1 MKNLI
6 LLFVFIIH
14 SLAMKAQQ
22 SIPLYPG
29 IIPNN
34 LETKNIESVS
44 KENGMV
50 KIVNVSEPSLIAFL
64 PTPALATGTA
74 VVICPGGGYS
84 FLASGHEGTDVATE
98 LNKVGIAAFILKY
111 RIPNDATM
119 INKSQVPLQDAQQ
132 AIKMVR
138 DRAAEW
144 HVNPDRIGIMGFSAG
159 GHLAASAGTHF
170 TQCLIENASRTN
182 LRPDFMA
189 LIYPVISFQDN
200 IAHTGSR
207 ANLLGKNITLEN
219 KNYYSNELN
228 VTANTPTT
236 FLVHASDDSAVVVAN
251 SMVFYGAL
259 VRHYVPVEMHLYEK
273 GGHGFGMVKNKLT
286 TDGWLHIMID
296 WLKQKKMLEP
306 LILPAL
312 AAVQSNSQVAVT
324 KVNPEDL
331 IQKKWWSG
339 NQFAAENKALKPALP
354 GKPRIVFMGNS
365 ITESWQKFDSVFFS
379 NNAFVNR
386 GISGQTTPQML
397 LRFREDVIDLQ
408 PAVVVILAGINDI
421 AENTGPTTLE
431 NIFGNIASMA
441 ELARIN
447 HIKVVISSV
456 LPAFDFPWRPGIKP
470 AEKIAALNAMLKS
483 YAAKNN
489 FVYVDYYS
497 SMVDERKGLQ
507 TQFTYDGVHPNLA
520 GYKVMEPLVVNAI
533 SKAMKQR

>member
-1 MKNLI
+1 
-6 LLFVFIIH
+6 
-14 SLAMKAQQ
+14 
-22 SIPLYPG
+22 
-29 IIPNN
+29 
-34 LETKNIESVS
+34 
-44 KENGMV
+44 
-50 KIVNVSEPSLIAFL
+50 
-64 PTPALATGTA
+64 
-74 VVICPGGGYS
+74 
-84 FLASGHEGTDVATE
+84 
-98 LNKVGIAAFILKY
+98 
-111 RIPNDATM
+111 
-119 INKSQVPLQDAQQ
+119 
-132 AIKMVR
+132 
-138 DRAAEW
+138 
-144 HVNPDRIGIMGFSAG
+144 
-159 GHLAASAGTHF
+159 
-170 TQCLIENASRTN
+170 
-182 LRPDFMA
+182 MA
-189 LIYPVISFQDN
+189 LVYPVISFQDN

-207 ANLLGKNITLEN
+207 ANLLGKNISTEK

-251 SMVFYGAL
+251 SMVFYEAL

-306 LILPAL
+306 LTLPAL
-312 AAVQSNSQVAVT
+312 AAVQSNSQVAVI

-365 ITESWQKFDSVFFS
+365 ITESWQKFDSIFFS

-397 LRFREDVIDLQ
+397 LRFREDVIDLN
-408 PAVVVILAGINDI
+408 PTVVVILAGINDI

-456 LPAFDFPWRPGIKP
+456 LPAFNFPWRPGIKP
-470 AEKIAALNAMLKS
+470 AEKIAALNSMLKS
-483 YAAKNN
+483 YTAKNN

-507 TQFTYDGVHPNLA
+507 TKFTYDGVHPNLV
-520 GYKVMEPLVVNAI
+520 GYKVMEPLVVKAI